1 MNGNI
6 LMNERPIIVVPTL
19 AVLLGTNESII
30 LQQIH
35 YWLQRSKHIKL
46 DRKWVY
52 LTYDQ
57 LVEQIP
63 FISKSTIKRTI
74 LNLENK
80 GYLTSQNFNKLKL
93 DKTKWYSINYEKLNE
108 LKDKGICEDLTFMEE
123 ELIPS
128 DQSEQVVC
136 SDGAD
141 DVPKMNCPSVQ
152 IEQSSGSTWRVEESN
167 LNTPIP
173 KITTETTTKITSET
187 SSSSKELQQTNE
199 KEDPYRFFEQNGFGT
214 IGSFL
219 ADKIKAWCTDLSDE
233 LVIEALKLAVEN
245 SSKRWNYVEAV
256 LRDWVDKGYQTLDD
270 VHAARLVYKHQTI
283 HQSRKKPTRQ
293 EYIPDWLHND
303 DRDRDPEHSLT
314 FEVQKKANEQQIKK
328 PIEQGTSGPRFP
340 VQNTSFEEKKRLF
353 EERLKKAKED
363 SGKYRSAH
371 YTAPSVPVILK

>member
-1 MNGNI
+1 MTGNI
-6 LMNERPIIVVPTL
+6 LLNERPIIVVPTL
-19 AVLLGTNESII
+19 AKLLGTNESII

-63 FISKSTIKRTI
+63 FISKSTIRRTI
-74 LNLENK
+74 IKLENK
-80 GYLTSQNFNKLKL
+80 GYLLPQNFNRLKL

-108 LKDKGICEDLTFMEE
+108 LKDRGICEDLTFMEE

-128 DQSEQVVC
+128 DHPEQVVC

-141 DVPKMNCPSVQ
+141 DVLNLDSPCVQ
-152 IEQSSGSTWRVEESN
+152 IEQSSGSTWHVEESN

-173 KITTETTTKITSET
+173 KITTEITTKITSET
-187 SSSSKELQQTNE
+187 SSSKDPKKTNE
-199 KEDPYRFFEQNGFGT
+199 KEDPYGFFVQNGFGS
-214 IGSFL
+214 IGSFI

-233 LVIEALKLAVEN
+233 LVILAMKLAVEN

-270 VHAARLVYKHQTI
+270 VHASRLAYKHQTK
-283 HQSRKKPTRQ
+283 HPSMKKTTRQ
-293 EYIPDWLHND
+293 ELLPDWFHN
-303 DRDRDPEHSLT
+303 RD
-314 FEVQKKANEQQIKK
+314 
-328 PIEQGTSGPRFP
+328 QGKTP
-340 VQNTSFEEKKRLF
+340 VHNPSFEEKKRLF
-353 EERLKKAKED
+353 EERLKKPRGDCDKQTLETKPTPLCY
-363 SGKYRSAH
+363 SRILNNNIS
-371 YTAPSVPVILK
+371 PV

>member
-1 MNGNI
+1 MTGNI
-6 LMNERPIIVVPTL
+6 LLNDRPIIVVPTL

-46 DRKWVY
+46 DQKWVY

-63 FISKSTIKRTI
+63 FISKSTIRRTI
-74 LNLENK
+74 VKLENK

-93 DKTKWYSINYEKLNE
+93 DKTKWYTINYENLNE
-108 LKDKGICEDLTFMEE
+108 LKDEGICEDFTFMEE

-128 DQSEQVVC
+128 DQPEQVVC

-141 DVPKMNCPSVQ
+141 GVLNLDSPCVQ
-152 IEQSSGSTWRVEESN
+152 IEQSSGSTWHVEEFN

-173 KITTETTTKITSET
+173 EITTKITTEITSKT
-187 SSSSKELQQTNE
+187 SSSSTDLQQNKE

-233 LVIEALKLAVEN
+233 LLIEAMKLAVEN

-270 VHAARLVYKHQTI
+270 VNAARLAYKHQTN

-293 EYIPDWLHND
+293 EYIPDWLHNHNQGYE
-303 DRDRDPEHSLT
+303 PEHNPN
-314 FEVQKKANEQQIKK
+314 FEEEKKAIEEQLKKLREEATSFPQVPMQI
-328 PIEQGTSGPRFP
+328 
-340 VQNTSFEEKKRLF
+340 TSFEEKKRLF

-363 SGKYRSAH
+363 SGKSRSAH
-371 YTAPSVPVILK
+371 YTAPSVPVILE